1 MFLQVGTVPKL
12 HRRLGP
18 GETNQSLLAAGELL
32 LSAQLVQII
41 LHQRLADHE
50 RVDNS
55 DTKDLS
61 EECMS
66 RLDCPVSLV
75 CNPAVPRSET
85 LGSYSGPVKC
95 YFYHLLVHSRQG
107 VASSVTGWR

>member
-50 RVDNS
+50 RVDS
-55 DTKDLS
+55 
-61 EECMS
+61 
-66 RLDCPVSLV
+66 
-75 CNPAVPRSET
+75 
-85 LGSYSGPVKC
+85 
-95 YFYHLLVHSRQG
+95 
-107 VASSVTGWR
+107 W